1 MPPRVHTWVVVQ
13 SMSLRLQL
21 LLLQALIICTTVVGT
36 GIVAGALQERH
47 LREAYLDRMIGVAQ
61 SVARLPAILDAFD
74 SPDPAKIIQPI
85 AEVIRTAS
93 NVTYVVV
100 TDENGIRYSHPNPAR
115 VGELVSTDP
124 SAPLSGETW
133 IGTQTGTL
141 GESWRVK
148 VPLYGLD
155 DEIVGTVSVGILE
168 SSLREEFMGDLTW
181 LLVALGGSVL
191 LGLFGSAWVTS
202 IIRRRIYRLEP
213 KEIASLV
220 GSRETMLH
228 GLSEGIVN
236 VDEGGRITL
245 VNDAALALLGVDIG
259 ALAGRP
265 AAEALE
271 PALVVV
277 LERGE
282 PEGQLVLAGERI
294 LVARSTGTELDGR
307 TVGATLL
314 IRDHTELHALLRQMD
329 GAQSLTDG
337 LRAQAHEFANK
348 LHVVSGLLELGRVE
362 DARAFVERA
371 GRGGPLGI
379 AGDDSVVDN
388 AELAALLMVKSS
400 QARELGISLEIRDS
414 QVVDE
419 LGDGDAAA
427 LAGGDLVTVIGN
439 LVDNALEACSAG
451 NRVRLGLATGGDDLI
466 ITVEDDGPGISPE
479 LYDSVFVEGVSSKLP
494 DPGEGDRRLHRRGIG
509 LALVRRVVRRHGGQ
523 VSVGR
528 STLGGA
534 CFTVRLPLGARG
546 VTELERSTR

>member
-74 SPDPAKIIQPI
+74 SPDPAEIIQPI

-181 LLVALGGSVL
+181 LLIALGGSVL

-271 PALVVV
+271 QALVEV

-314 IRDHTELHALLRQMD
+314 IRDHTELHTLLRQMD

-439 LVDNALEACSAG
+439 ALEACSAG
-451 NRVRLGLATGGDDLI
+451 NRVCLGLATGGDDLI

-494 DPGEGDRRLHRRGIG
+494 DPAEGDRRLHRRGIG

-528 STLGGA
+528 STFGGA

-546 VTELERSTR
+546 ATELERSSR